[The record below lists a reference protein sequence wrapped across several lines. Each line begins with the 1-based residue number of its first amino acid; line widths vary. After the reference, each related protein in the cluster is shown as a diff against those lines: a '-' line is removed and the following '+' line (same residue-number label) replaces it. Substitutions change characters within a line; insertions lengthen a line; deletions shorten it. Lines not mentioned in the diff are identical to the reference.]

1 MEISKENNE
10 LLSAAPETY
19 NGGAMG
25 APIMTL
31 YTANSRE
38 NDKNTLYPNIAH
50 IRNAQDL
57 VEAVKRDNMAC
68 RMKDNYRTTGNFIEC
83 GCIMVDIDNSH
94 SEEPYDWK
102 TEKDIAEAFPFNY
115 FLVRSRNYMKE
126 KRKLNKKTGVETVFA
141 PREKWHIYI
150 PLRKAIHDAKM
161 FEAVILSIELL
172 FPWIDPGAMDN
183 ARFFYGVTNPYVTYE
198 DNDQFAD
205 DYLYNPDNDDE
216 IRETQR
222 EAVKAFLA
230 GMESSY
236 TESKENN
243 TTVQRCCAAVGIPVP
258 SSLSPVPTEPAAL
271 SEGGANTAPADI
283 PAPAGL
289 DWITAAEQAKSV
301 VWLETWAVRFGVVL
315 GARYMLPMSHSTHP
329 GGICI
334 CVDCPWESQHT
345 EDTGKKQT
353 VLIIDRG
360 GKINFLCRHGH
371 CVGRSWQDFRAYHE
385 AKGPVN
391 TVLEQNDRATQP
403 AAQPAQPAPGVPPEG
418 VNQDL
423 APEMVF
429 RPLKRAAD
437 LLEKDLPEPV
447 TYVGVGEEVP
457 LLCEG
462 TCILSAKPK
471 LGKSWLALALCLAVA
486 KGEDFLGYKTKKCS
500 TLYLDL
506 ETGENLQQKRLK
518 KALAGEPCPPNFYI
532 DGEART
538 LATGLIGQIA
548 YYMQQDPDIGIIVVD
563 VFQKIRTPLSS
574 YKETE
579 YDHAYRDIGM
589 LNTIANKYHISLIIV
604 SHDRKTVDPD
614 DEFANILGSTGL
626 QAAVMQMMVMYR
638 RRKDDPI
645 HIAIKGKTIDGLP
658 SLDVKLDGGQWMV
671 VEGVNAADRQE
682 AQDLQEYMQDPIRQA
697 VLAIMKKND
706 MWKGR
711 CSSLVGAAAEY
722 GIAITKPPI
731 KVGGFLNKHIGR
743 MLKID
748 KIRLQ
753 TISNGTGSKIYQFT
767 HFDPAVEAAEEK
779 GFIPVYDVDSM
790 PWE

>member
-1 MEISKENNE
+1 MDTNENK

-31 YTANSRE
+31 YMANSRE

-57 VEAVKRDNMAC
+57 VEAVKRDHMAC

-115 FLVRSRNYMKE
+115 FLVRSRNYMKQ

-183 ARFFYGVTNPYVTYE
+183 ARFFYGVTNPYVAYE

-216 IRETQR
+216 IRKTQR
-222 EAVKAFLA
+222 EAVKAFLV

-243 TTVQRCCAAVGIPVP
+243 TIVQRCCAAVGIPVP
-258 SSLSPVPTEPAAL
+258 PSLSPVPTEPAAL
-271 SEGGANTAPADI
+271 SKGGANTAPADI

-301 VWLETWAVRFGVVL
+301 AWLETWAVRFGVVL
-315 GARYMLPMSHSTHP
+315 GARYMLPMSHATHP

-345 EDTGKKQT
+345 EDTGEKQT
-353 VLIIDRG
+353 VLIVDRG

-391 TVLEQNDRATQP
+391 TVFEQNDRATQP
-403 AAQPAQPAPGVPPEG
+403 AAQPAQLAPGVPPEMAI
-418 VNQDL
+418 QDPG
-423 APEMVF
+423 APVKFENIIS
-429 RPLKRAAD
+429 AAD
-437 LLEKDLPEPV
+437 LLEMDVPDPV
-447 TYVGVGEEVP
+447 AIVGVGEEVP

-471 LGKSWLALALCLAVA
+471 CGKSWLALAMCIAVA
-486 KGEDFLGYKTKKCS
+486 NGESFLGYKTKKCRA
-500 TLYLDL
+500 LYLDL
-506 ETGENLQQKRLK
+506 ESGMNIRKKRLK
-518 KALAGEPCPPNFYI
+518 KAIVGHEVPNNFDYV
-532 DGEART
+532 GTSRT
-538 LATGLIGQIA
+538 LDTGILDQIENYIKDYPDTGLV
-548 YYMQQDPDIGIIVVD
+548 IID
-563 VFQKIRTPLSS
+563 VFEKVRTAPLSVR
-574 YKETE
+574 ETD
-579 YDHAYRDIGM
+579 YRHAYRDLDP
-589 LNTIANKYHISLIIV
+589 LNAIAEKYHISIVVV
-604 SHDRKTVDPD
+604 SHNRKAIDPD
-614 DEFANILGSTGL
+614 DPFANILGSTGL
-626 QAAVMQMMVMYR
+626 QAAVSQMIVLQKR
-638 RRKDDPI
+638 RSEGIIQLFCQGRPM
-645 HIAIKGKTIDGLP
+645 DGEI
-658 SLDVKLDGGQWMV
+658 SFGTKLDAGQWSIV
-671 VEGVNAADRQE
+671 GGANSAERE
-682 AQDLQEYMQDPIRQA
+682 KERLTREYMESPIRA
-697 VLAIMKKND
+697 GVLAIMD
-706 MWKGR
+706 DCSMWKGR
-711 CSSLVGAAAEY
+711 CSSIIDEAVQR
-722 GIAITKPPI
+722 GIAITDTAKA
-731 KVGGFLNKHIGR
+731 VGGFLHRHQGR
-743 MLKID
+743 MLETDGIKLQIIQHGTASKVYKLTHVDTDMEPDEMSLPAGYID
-748 KIRLQ
+748 M
-753 TISNGTGSKIYQFT
+753 GYG
-767 HFDPAVEAAEEK
+767 E
-779 GFIPVYDVDSM
+779 PV
-790 PWE
+790 

>member
-10 LLSAAPETY
+10 LLSAALHYAVDLGWPVFPSWPGKKNPLTP
-19 NGGAMG
+19 NGC
-25 APIMTL
+25 
-31 YTANSRE
+31 Y
-38 NDKNTLYPNIAH
+38 
-50 IRNAQDL
+50 
-57 VEAVKRDNMAC
+57 
-68 RMKDNYRTTGNFIEC
+68 
-83 GCIMVDIDNSH
+83 
-94 SEEPYDWK
+94 
-102 TEKDIAEAFPFNY
+102 
-115 FLVRSRNYMKE
+115 
-126 KRKLNKKTGVETVFA
+126 
-141 PREKWHIYI
+141 
-150 PLRKAIHDAKM
+150 DAKT
-161 FEAVILSIELL
+161 
-172 FPWIDPGAMDN
+172 DPGAL
-183 ARFFYGVTNPYVTYE
+183 
-198 DNDQFAD
+198 QFWWNKWPDANVAVATGNISGILVID
-205 DYLYNPDNDDE
+205 LDYKPEENKDGPAELQAWE
-216 IRETQR
+216 RETGYKLPETVTAVSGSGGQHLYYR
-222 EAVKAFLA
+222 YDPTKVKVGSKVNLIWGIDVRADRSCVIAPPSVHACGREYFWDISPDDMPMAEADEAVFKLLA
-230 GMESSY
+230 
-236 TESKENN
+236 
-243 TTVQRCCAAVGIPVP
+243 
-258 SSLSPVPTEPAAL
+258 
-271 SEGGANTAPADI
+271 
-283 PAPAGL
+283 
-289 DWITAAEQAKSV
+289 
-301 VWLETWAVRFGVVL
+301 L
-315 GARYMLPMSHSTHP
+315 GALEKTKKDGAQGGGGQRSERMKAPQVIPCGERNDTLFRLACKMQSDGFPDDAILAAIQQTNENSCEEPIDDKELCKLVDSALKYEK
-329 GGICI
+329 GGIF
-334 CVDCPWESQHT
+334 
-345 EDTGKKQT
+345 
-353 VLIIDRG
+353 IDYG
-360 GKINFLCRHGH
+360 M
-371 CVGRSWQDFRAYHE
+371 
-385 AKGPVN
+385 
-391 TVLEQNDRATQP
+391 TTTQP
-403 AAQPAQPAPGVPPEG
+403 AAQPAQPAPGVLPEG

-437 LLEKDLPEPV
+437 LLAEDLPEPV

-471 LGKSWLALALCLAVA
+471 LGKSWLALAMCLAIA

-506 ETGENLQQKRLK
+506 ETGKNLQQKRLK

-538 LATGLIGQIA
+538 LATGLIGQIE
-548 YYMQQDPDIGIIVVD
+548 YYMQQDPDIGVIVVD
-563 VFQKIRTPLSS
+563 VFQKIRTPLAS

-589 LNTIANKYHISLIIV
+589 LNEVANKYHISLIIV

-645 HIAIKGKTIDGLP
+645 HIAVKGKTIDGLP
-658 SLDVKLDGGQWMV
+658 SLDVKLDGGQWTV

-697 VLAIMKKND
+697 ILAIMKKND

-767 HFDPAVEAAEEK
+767 HFDPAVEAAEK
-779 GFIPVYDVDSM
+779 QGFIPVYDVDSM

>member
-1 MEISKENNE
+1 MSENK
-10 LLSAAPETY
+10 LLDAALHYAVDFGWPVLPCKPNKDPYTPNGFYDAKTDPNAIKFWWTKWPDAMIGVRTGPASGLIVIDKDIDDEKGKDGPAEVRAWERESGYTLPETVTAVSGR
-19 NGGAMG
+19 GGEH
-25 APIMTL
+25 L
-31 YTANSRE
+31 YYIYPPEGLENDSSRE
-38 NDKNTLYPNIAH
+38 
-50 IRNAQDL
+50 
-57 VEAVKRDNMAC
+57 
-68 RMKDNYRTTGNFIEC
+68 FILPD
-83 GCIMVDIDNSH
+83 VDIRGDKGYIIAPPSVHPNGK
-94 SEEPYDWK
+94 EYFW
-102 TEKDIAEAFPFNY
+102 DISPDDMP
-115 FLVRSRNYMKE
+115 V
-126 KRKLNKKTGVETVFA
+126 TV
-141 PREKWHIYI
+141 
-150 PLRKAIHDAKM
+150 
-161 FEAVILSIELL
+161 
-172 FPWIDPGAMDN
+172 
-183 ARFFYGVTNPYVTYE
+183 
-198 DNDQFAD
+198 AD
-205 DYLYNPDNDDE
+205 DS
-216 IRETQR
+216 
-222 EAVKAFLA
+222 VKAFLSIDA
-230 GMESSY
+230 KKKPKKTKTSNPGDPSDGPSERMKVPKVIPHGTRNRTLFRLACKMQADGFPDDAILAAIQQTNENCC
-236 TESKENN
+236 EEPIDDKELCKL
-243 TTVQRCCAAVGIPVP
+243 VD
-258 SSLSPVPTEPAAL
+258 SAL
-271 SEGGANTAPADI
+271 
-283 PAPAGL
+283 
-289 DWITAAEQAKSV
+289 
-301 VWLETWAVRFGVVL
+301 
-315 GARYMLPMSHSTHP
+315 RYEK
-329 GGICI
+329 GGIF
-334 CVDCPWESQHT
+334 
-345 EDTGKKQT
+345 
-353 VLIIDRG
+353 IDYG
-360 GKINFLCRHGH
+360 
-371 CVGRSWQDFRAYHE
+371 
-385 AKGPVN
+385 
-391 TVLEQNDRATQP
+391 TQ
-403 AAQPAQPAPGVPPEG
+403 AAQPAQPADAEPTM
-418 VNQDL
+418 L
-423 APEMVF
+423 F

-538 LATGLIGQIA
+538 LATGLIGQIE

-589 LNTIANKYHISLIIV
+589 LNEVANKHHISLIIV

-658 SLDVKLDGGQWMV
+658 SLDVKLDGGQWTV

-697 VLAIMKKND
+697 ALEIMKKND

-767 HFDPAVEAAEEK
+767 HFDPAVAAAEK
-779 GFIPVYDVDSM
+779 QGFIPVYDVDSM